1 MLPEGVRESSDQ
13 LEMEKLHFCHLGREG
28 VGRQEKGET
37 VDAAALLSF
46 AENMEMIQERE
57 ENLMMHVRENFQSD
71 F

>member
-1 MLPEGVRESSDQ
+1 M
-13 LEMEKLHFCHLGREG
+13 
-28 VGRQEKGET
+28 
-37 VDAAALLSF
+37 DAAALLSF

>member
-1 MLPEGVRESSDQ
+1 M
-13 LEMEKLHFCHLGREG
+13 
-28 VGRQEKGET
+28 GRQEKGET